1 MKLTPRSPSPSPS
14 SPAEPSVV
22 VVYEDGEA
30 VDEGGV
36 VGVLPPR
43 PPAVNEAVVVAWK
56 RGKRKFSFIT
66 CGRLEVSDKSIP
78 L

>member
-1 MKLTPRSPSPSPS
+1 MKLTPRPSSSPSPSP
-14 SPAEPSVV
+14 AEPLVIID
-22 VVYEDGEA
+22 EDGEA

-56 RGKRKFSFIT
+56 RGKK
-66 CGRLEVSDKSIP
+66 
-78 L
+78 

>member
-1 MKLTPRSPSPSPS
+1 MKLTPYSSSSSSSPS
-14 SPAEPSVV
+14 EPLVIID
-22 VVYEDGEA
+22 EDGEP

-56 RGKRKFSFIT
+56 REENSVLLHVGGLR
-66 CGRLEVSDKSIP
+66 
-78 L
+78 